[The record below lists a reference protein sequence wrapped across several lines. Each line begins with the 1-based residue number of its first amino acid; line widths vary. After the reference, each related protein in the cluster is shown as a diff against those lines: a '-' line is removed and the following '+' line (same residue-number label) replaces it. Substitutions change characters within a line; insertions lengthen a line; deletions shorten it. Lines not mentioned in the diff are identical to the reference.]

1 MFYQYLLHYCVF
13 SQNTEYYYNLGNS
26 KMDTE
31 DYYGA
36 ISDFTRA
43 IEINPNY
50 GEAYSYRGVSKAKL
64 GDYNGACKD
73 ANKSQ
78 KLGVDAYI
86 LINLVCN

>member
-1 MFYQYLLHYCVF
+1 MIEINPNDSFAFV
-13 SQNTEYYYNLGNS
+13 NRGVS
-26 KMDTE
+26 KDE
-31 DYYGA
+31 LKDFYGA

-50 GEAYSYRGVSKAKL
+50 GEAFSYRGVSKAKL

-73 ANKSQ
+73 AYKSQ
-78 KLGVDAYI
+78 KLGLDAYT